1 MPTKENNPCENAV
14 SALGLALAPS
24 SIRVDLDKLKKIVDC
39 PPLLQAN
46 STLHYALN
54 GFLAKGSPDMPHRLF
69 GALISEFRV
78 DPHDFLPDPPKQ
90 NPEPTPEWSA
100 EITVD
105 GDRLKMTVLHN
116 GEELV
121 YGKSYVQDTDDLGM
135 MQAISYAA
143 HMCYKMVQQRSM

>member
-1 MPTKENNPCENAV
+1 MYVKVNKEWLQSEAKIHCCDDEIFSMAMQRFLDGPSDAMPAKMYATLVGEYNFDPE
-14 SALGLALAPS
+14 
-24 SIRVDLDKLKKIVDC
+24 KLMAIE
-39 PPLLQAN
+39 PPA
-46 STLHYALN
+46 
-54 GFLAKGSPDMPHRLF
+54 
-69 GALISEFRV
+69 
-78 DPHDFLPDPPKQ
+78 
-90 NPEPTPEWSA
+90 EPTPEWSA

-105 GDRLKMTVLHN
+105 GDRLKMTVRHN

>member
-1 MPTKENNPCENAV
+1 MYVKINKAYLRAYAGSFEDAL
-14 SALGLALAPS
+14 LGLA
-24 SIRVDLDKLKKIVDC
+24 VD
-39 PPLLQAN
+39 
-46 STLHYALN
+46 
-54 GFLAKGSPDMPHRLF
+54 GFLAKDTDLMPYALF
-69 GALISEFRV
+69 GELVGRAWLNPEKLIAIEPV
-78 DPHDFLPDPPKQ
+78 E
-90 NPEPTPEWSA
+90 EPTPEWSA

-105 GDRLKMTVLHN
+105 GDRLKMTVRKG